1 MSNSSNQNFT
11 YLLNTNHKFFIFVE
25 RPQVQTQL
33 LAIAGV
39 IFFSIILHHFLWY
52 RLKQKFP
59 YLLILWGM
67 DKPIRDQSYGFVLI
81 SYLTLPIFNTVG
93 IYLILRFW
101 QSQNY
106 IDGLLKFGLEIATF
120 HFGYHVFFASLF
132 LLFSPVIV
140 RKYQFSFG
148 LPILI
153 IIISYKV
160 IGLAQNIQYLL
171 AENVLSLFGSP
182 VSLGGILLS
191 SIGLYLWCVG
201 VGIFQHFLLQLM
213 TIGNRLDIGSAQATL
228 LLIRYFL
235 IALGVVLIFGYVG
248 FNATAFAAITGGL
261 SVGLGFGLKEVF
273 SNFVS
278 GICLLFEGVLRPGDL
293 ISIEGD
299 TAEIK
304 KLGIRATTVRITKD
318 NSEKI
323 IPNQTFFTD
332 TLTTFTG
339 SDRIIRNSLIIGA
352 GYDANPQKVIE
363 ILLAL
368 ADDHIHILKD
378 PKPLAFLIQFADSS
392 INYELT
398 FYLDDPTI
406 GKTVKSDLSRKLWQ
420 RFAEN
425 GIEIPFPQQDI
436 HIRSHVASEQ
446 SFSGDTF
453 SGDKD

>member
-11 YLLNTNHKFFIFVE
+11 YLLNAIHKFFIFVE

-39 IFFSIILHHFLWY
+39 ILFCIILHHFLWY
-52 RLKQKFP
+52 WLKQKFP
-59 YLLILWGM
+59 YLLILWGI
-67 DKPIRDQSYGFVLI
+67 DQPIRDQRYGFVLI

-106 IDGLLKFGLEIATF
+106 IDGLLKFGLEIAIF
-120 HFGYHVFFASLF
+120 HFGYRVFFASLF
-132 LLFSPVIV
+132 LLFSPVII
-140 RKYQFSFG
+140 RKYQLSFA
-148 LPILI
+148 LPIFI
-153 IIISYKV
+153 IIICYKV
-160 IGLAQNIQYLL
+160 ISLAQNIQYLL

-182 VSLGGILLS
+182 ISLGGILLS

-201 VGIFQHFLLQLM
+201 VGIFQHLLLQLM
-213 TIGNRLDIGSAQATL
+213 TIGNRLDIGSAQAAL

-235 IALGVVLIFGYVG
+235 IALGVVLIFGYIG
-248 FNATAFAAITGGL
+248 FNPTAFAAITGGL

-293 ISIEGD
+293 ISIDGN

-304 KLGIRATTVRITKD
+304 KLGIRATTVRIIKD

-332 TLTTFTG
+332 IFTTFTG
-339 SDRIIRNSLIIGA
+339 SDRIIRNSIIIGA
-352 GYDANPQKVIE
+352 SYDANPQKVID
-363 ILLAL
+363 ILLSL

-378 PKPLAFLIQFADSS
+378 PKPSAFLIEFADSS

-406 GKTVKSDLSRKLWQ
+406 GKTIKSDLSRQLWQ

-436 HIRSHVASEQ
+436 HIRSLVTSDQSSAS
-446 SFSGDTF
+446 
-453 SGDKD
+453 DKD

>member
-120 HFGYHVFFASLF
+120 HFGYRVFFASLF

-378 PKPLAFLIQFADSS
+378 PKPLAFLIQFADSR

-406 GKTVKSDLSRKLWQ
+406 GKTVNRDLSRELWQ

-425 GIEIPFPQQDI
+425 DIEIPFPQRDI
-436 HIRSHVASEQ
+436 HIRNHVNSALS
-446 SFSGDTF
+446 SAN
-453 SGDKD
+453 DKD

>member
-1 MSNSSNQNFT
+1 MSNSSNQDFT

-81 SYLTLPIFNTVG
+81 SYLTFPIFNTVG

-160 IGLAQNIQYLL
+160 ISLAQNIQYLL

-182 VSLGGILLS
+182 ISLGGILLS

-339 SDRIIRNSLIIGA
+339 SDRIIRNSIIIGA
-352 GYDANPQKVIE
+352 SYDANPQKVIDL
-363 ILLAL
+363 LLAL

-378 PKPLAFLIQFADSS
+378 PKPSAFLIEFADSS

-398 FYLDDPTI
+398 FFLDDPTI
-406 GKTVKSDLSRKLWQ
+406 GKTVKSDLSRQLWQ

-425 GIEIPFPQQDI
+425 DIEIPFPQRDI
-436 HIRSHVASEQ
+436 HIRNHVNSALS
-446 SFSGDTF
+446 SAN
-453 SGDKD
+453 DKD

>member
-81 SYLTLPIFNTVG
+81 SYLTFPIFNTVG

-120 HFGYHVFFASLF
+120 HFGYRVFFASLF

-160 IGLAQNIQYLL
+160 ISLAQNIQYLL

-201 VGIFQHFLLQLM
+201 VGIFQHLLLQLM

-248 FNATAFAAITGGL
+248 FNPTAFAAITGGL

-304 KLGIRATTVRITKD
+304 KLGVRATTVRITKD

-332 TLTTFTG
+332 IFTTFTG
-339 SDRIIRNSLIIGA
+339 SDRIIRNSITIGA
-352 GYDANPQKVIE
+352 SYDANPQKVIDL
-363 ILLAL
+363 LLAL

-378 PKPLAFLIQFADSS
+378 PKPSAFLIEFADSS

-398 FYLDDPTI
+398 FFLDDPTI
-406 GKTVKSDLSRKLWQ
+406 GKTVKSDLSRQLWK

-425 GIEIPFPQQDI
+425 DIEIPFPQRDI
-436 HIRSHVASEQ
+436 HIRSHVN
-446 SFSGDTF
+446 SGL
-453 SGDKD
+453 SSANDKD

>member
-1 MSNSSNQNFT
+1 MSNNHRDFD
-11 YLLNTNHKFFIFVE
+11 YLLSKINKLFIFLE
-25 RPQVQTQL
+25 RPQVQIQL

-39 IFFSIILHHFLWY
+39 LLLCIILYRFLWY

-59 YLLILWGM
+59 YLLILWGI
-67 DKPIRDQSYGFVLI
+67 DTPIRDQRYGFVLI
-81 SYLTLPIFNTVG
+81 SYLTLPIFNIVG
-93 IYLILRFW
+93 IYLILRIW
-101 QSQNY
+101 ESQNL
-106 IDGLLKFGLEIATF
+106 IDGLLSFGLEIASL
-120 HFGYHVFFASLF
+120 HFGYRIFFASLF
-132 LLFSPVIV
+132 LLFSPIIV
-140 RKYQFSFG
+140 RKYQLSFG
-148 LPILI
+148 LPIFILFT
-153 IIISYKV
+153 
-160 IGLAQNIQYLL
+160 LAKTINLTDNLQNLL
-171 AENVLSLFGSP
+171 SVSVLNLFGSS
-182 VSLGGILLS
+182 VTLGAIILS
-191 SIGLYLWCVG
+191 SVGLYLWCVG
-201 VGIFQHFLLQLM
+201 VEISQYILLQFM
-213 TIGNRLDIGSAQATL
+213 TIDKRLETGSAQATL

-235 IALGVVLIFGYVG
+235 IALGIVLIFGYIG
-248 FNATAFAAITGGL
+248 FNPTAFAAITGGL

-304 KLGIRATTVRITKD
+304 KLGIRATTVRIMKD

-323 IPNQTFFTD
+323 IPNQSFFTD
-332 TLTTFTG
+332 TFTTFTG

-363 ILLAL
+363 LLLTL

-378 PKPLAFLIQFADSS
+378 PKPSAFLIQFADSS

-406 GKTVKSDLSRKLWQ
+406 GKTVKSDLSRELWQ

-425 GIEIPFPQQDI
+425 GIEIPFPQRDI
-436 HIRSHVASEQ
+436 HIRSHGASEQ
-446 SFSGDTF
+446 SVSV
-453 SGDKD
+453 DKD